1 MLLSNAE
8 LYVQVFMYLQY
19 LKMVW
24 DLTDLTIIYRRVW
37 WC

>member
-19 LKMVW
+19 LKMV
-24 DLTDLTIIYRRVW
+24 
-37 WC
+37 